1 MQLRRILQ
9 GEGRLGPMGVE
20 RNVCNMWSKDKLD
33 DWEVVKDVFMVLIC
47 HSMKPFDLG
56 YKGEEVMW
64 SMAWDDKNC
73 EKGSEEKGGPLS
85 EKKCLGMPNC
95 EKRSCKRSVILSVV
109 LE

>member
-1 MQLRRILQ
+1 
-9 GEGRLGPMGVE
+9 
-20 RNVCNMWSKDKLD
+20 MWSKDRLD
-33 DWEVVKDVFMVLIC
+33 DWEVVKTVFMVLIY

-56 YKGEEVMW
+56 YKGDEVMW

-85 EKKCLGMPNC
+85 EKKHLGMPNC
-95 EKRSCKRSVILSVV
+95 EKRSCKQLVILSVV